1 MTSNTLSSCTSSEV
15 RGVAWNK
22 DAWRIQLRVFDKLD
36 HVGNWSRWLKF
47 HFFFLRWVPQAH
59 ALQSI
64 LGVKP

>member
-36 HVGNWSRWLKF
+36 LVGNWSRWLKF
-47 HFFFLRWVPQAH
+47 HFFSP
-59 ALQSI
+59 
-64 LGVKP
+64 LGPPSSCPAEHSWR